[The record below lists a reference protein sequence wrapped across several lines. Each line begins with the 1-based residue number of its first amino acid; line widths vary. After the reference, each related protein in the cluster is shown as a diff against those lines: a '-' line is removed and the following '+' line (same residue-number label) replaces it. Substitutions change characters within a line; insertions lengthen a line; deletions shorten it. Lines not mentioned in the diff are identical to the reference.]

1 LLLDHS
7 FNAKNNRGGYMK
19 NNQFRQWFIFCSV
32 VIGLLT
38 IPVAS
43 FAADAVKFGAIDVQK
58 ILNESE
64 SGKKAKSDLESLI
77 KSKQSTID
85 EKGKAIEKLK
95 ADIEKQASVLSADA
109 RKTKE
114 DELEDELEKSIR
126 EYQRIVQDSQSEIKK
141 KEAELTDVILKD
153 TRELIEK
160 TGEEEGYTLI
170 IEKGMVLYSSK
181 GIDITDTVLKRYN
194 ESKQSKK

>member
-1 LLLDHS
+1 
-7 FNAKNNRGGYMK
+7 MK
-19 NNQFRQWFIFCSV
+19 NNQLRQWFIFCSV
-32 VIGLLT
+32 VIGLLI

-64 SGKKAKSDLESLI
+64 AGKKAKTDLETLI
-77 KSKQSTID
+77 KSKQSMID

-109 RKTKE
+109 RKAK
-114 DELEDELEKSIR
+114 EDELEKSIR
-126 EYQRIVQDSQSEIKK
+126 EYQRVVQDSQSEIKK

-160 TGEEEGYTLI
+160 TGEEEGYMLI

-181 GIDITDTVLKRYN
+181 GIDITDTVLKRYD
-194 ESKQSKK
+194 ESKKSKK